1 MIENLHHIGFATC
14 DLDGAI
20 AHFESIFGAT
30 VLWRSQFAD
39 QQFESALISL
49 GTVRIELLA
58 SLAPGSMIDSF
69 IENKGEGLHHISL
82 EVNDFD
88 DVISDFKAKGLKV
101 IGQTDME
108 NFKAAF
114 IHPKSM
120 LGMLT
125 EIIAPKG
132 SWGR

>member
-1 MIENLHHIGFATC
+1 MIENLHHIGFAAR

-20 AHFESIFGAT
+20 AH
-30 VLWRSQFAD
+30 D
-39 QQFESALISL
+39 
-49 GTVRIELLA
+49 
-58 SLAPGSMIDSF
+58 
-69 IENKGEGLHHISL
+69 
-82 EVNDFD
+82 
-88 DVISDFKAKGLKV
+88 DFKAKGLKV
-101 IGQTDME
+101 IGEIDTD

-132 SWGR
+132 DWAR

>member
-1 MIENLHHIGFATC
+1 M
-14 DLDGAI
+14 
-20 AHFESIFGAT
+20 
-30 VLWRSQFAD
+30 
-39 QQFESALISL
+39 
-49 GTVRIELLA
+49 RIELLA